1 MKKAK
6 FFPIIGFLLPAVIFF
21 MLAFSACAPRPQGA
35 ILIYEV
41 DPKSV
46 ADGETVDREELAKA
60 VERRL
65 NSGSEKLARVQTL
78 DDGRI
83 EVVLLRR
90 NEADRQQVERLL
102 ARTDTTLEFRI
113 LANRRD
119 DKPVIERALAD
130 PSKDRIHDSNGAL
143 LAWWVPVETGEE
155 QNFTNDPKIAQR
167 MEKNEGREVMEIMVV
182 KDPYDVTGAYIT
194 RAEPGTDSRGK
205 PNVHFTFNNDGG
217 KRFGNLTSSHLPDE
231 KTDFYYR
238 LGIILNGELYSAP
251 RINAVI
257 FDRGEISGSF
267 TKEEVQELAKV
278 LNGGTL
284 PVRLR
289 LVETKSPP

>member
-1 MKKAK
+1 MKKAR
-6 FFPIIGFLLPAVIFF
+6 FFTIFGFLLPAVIFF
-21 MLAFSACAPRPQGA
+21 TLAISACASKPQGER
-35 ILIYEV
+35 LIYEV
-41 DPKSV
+41 VSESV
-46 ADGETVDREELAKA
+46 VDGETVDREELTKA

-78 DDGRI
+78 GDGRI

-90 NEADRQQVERLL
+90 SEADRQQVERLL
-102 ARTDTTLEFRI
+102 AHTGTLEFRI

-119 DKPVIERALAD
+119 DKSVIERALAD
-130 PSKDRIHDSNGAL
+130 PSKDRIFDSNGEL
-143 LAWWVPVETGEE
+143 LAWWVPVKTSEE
-155 QNFTNDPKIAQR
+155 QNYANYPEIARR
-167 MEKNEGREVMEIMVV
+167 MGKNEGQDVMKILVV

-194 RAEPGTDSRGK
+194 RAESGTDSRGI
-205 PNVHFTFNNDGG
+205 PNVCFTFNSSGG
-217 KRFGNLTSSHLPDE
+217 KLFGNLTGSHLPDE
-231 KTDFYYR
+231 KTDFYYK

-251 RINAVI
+251 RINSVI
-257 FDRGEISGSF
+257 SDSGEISGSF

>member
-1 MKKAK
+1 MKKAM
-6 FFPIIGFLLPAVIFF
+6 FFPIVGFLLPAVIFV
-21 MLAFSACAPRPQGA
+21 MLAISACASKPQGA

-41 DPKSV
+41 DPESI
-46 ADGETVDREELAKA
+46 ADGDTVNREKLTKA

-90 NEADRQQVERLL
+90 SEADRQQVERLL
-102 ARTDTTLEFRI
+102 AHTGTLEFRF

-119 DKPVIERALAD
+119 DKSVIERALAD
-130 PSKDRIHDSNGAL
+130 PSKDRIFDSNGEL
-143 LAWWVPVETGEE
+143 LAWWVPVKAGEE
-155 QNFTNDPKIAQR
+155 QHFANYPEIAQR
-167 MEKNEGREVMEIMVV
+167 MEKNEGRDVMEILVV

-194 RAEPGTDSRGK
+194 QVEPGADRRGK
-205 PNVHFTFNNDGG
+205 PNVLFQFNSSGG
-217 KRFGNLTSSHLPDE
+217 KLFGNLTGSHLPDE
-231 KTDFYYR
+231 ETDFYYK
-238 LGIILNGELYSAP
+238 LGIIVNGELYSAP
-251 RINAVI
+251 RINSVI
-257 FDRGEISGSF
+257 SDSGEISGSF
-267 TKEEVQELAKV
+267 TKEEAQELTKG
-278 LNGGTL
+278 LSGGTL